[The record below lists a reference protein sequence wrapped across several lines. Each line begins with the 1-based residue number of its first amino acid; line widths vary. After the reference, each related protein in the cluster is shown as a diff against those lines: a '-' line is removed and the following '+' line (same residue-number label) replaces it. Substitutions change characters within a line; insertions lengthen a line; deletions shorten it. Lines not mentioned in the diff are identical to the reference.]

1 MRRRYAS
8 KAFVQIGH
16 SLRTIDPAQANEL
29 EREIYERFL
38 ERETHRKRKRHTHT
52 RTCVPQPQG

>member
-1 MRRRYAS
+1 MQ
-8 KAFVQIGH
+8 VGH
-16 SLRTIDPAQANEL
+16 SLWTIDPTLANEL

-52 RTCVPQPQG
+52 STRDQRSQR

>member
-1 MRRRYAS
+1 M
-8 KAFVQIGH
+8 QIGH
-16 SLRTIDPAQANEL
+16 SLWTIDPAQANEL
-29 EREIYERFL
+29 EREIYARFL

>member
-1 MRRRYAS
+1 MRNRYAS
-8 KAFVQIGH
+8 KAFVQVGH
-16 SLRTIDPAQANEL
+16 SLWTIDPTLANEL

-52 RTCVPQPQG
+52 GTRDQRS